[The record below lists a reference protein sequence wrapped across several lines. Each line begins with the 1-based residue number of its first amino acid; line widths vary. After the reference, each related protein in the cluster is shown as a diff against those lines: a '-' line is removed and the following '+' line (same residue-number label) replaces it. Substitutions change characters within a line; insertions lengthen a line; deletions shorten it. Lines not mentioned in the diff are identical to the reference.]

1 MVGTGLRVLVVG
13 AGIAGLAV
21 ARSLRLA
28 GYRPDVVEQH
38 VASTVAGAGIY
49 LPGNAIRALRELGLE
64 EPLRPFGAVI
74 DRQVFRDAGGEQM
87 CEVDVGAL
95 WAGVGECRALS
106 RADLHRVML
115 TGAGGAVRFGLGV
128 TGLEIVD
135 DTAKVAFSDGSYGG
149 YDLVIGAD
157 GRRSTV
163 RDLAGLGGPAQPV
176 GQLAYRS
183 VISDAPALDHW
194 TALFGRRAGF
204 VAMPMGAGRIYCY
217 AEESVAPGTATPAE
231 ALPRFREL
239 FAGYGGPVP
248 GLLEA
253 AEKVAVAV
261 IEEVDIDRWSR
272 GPTVLIGDA
281 AHATS
286 PNLAQGAAMALEDAL
301 VLTDLLVGTGSVPA
315 ALALFEA
322 RRRPRTKWVL
332 AQTRRRD
339 RTRDLTPALR
349 DPMIRRMGGQ
359 IFAGH
364 YRRLLSPR

>member
-28 GYRPDVVEQH
+28 GYRPDVVERH
-38 VASTVAGAGIY
+38 LASTVAGTGIY
-49 LPGNAIRALRELGLE
+49 LPGNAMRALRELGLA
-64 EPLRPFGAVI
+64 EPLAPFGARI
-74 DRQVFRDAGGEQM
+74 DRQVFLDAGGDPL
-87 CEVDVGAL
+87 CELDVADL

-128 TGLEIVD
+128 TGLEIVG
-135 DTAKVAFSDGSYGG
+135 DTAKVAFSDGSFGA

-157 GRRSTV
+157 GRRSAV
-163 RDLAGLGGPAQPV
+163 RDLASLGGPAQPV
-176 GQLAYRS
+176 GQLAYRA
-183 VISDAPALDHW
+183 VIADAAGPDHW
-194 TALFGRRAGF
+194 TALFGERAGF
-204 VAMPMGAGRIYCY
+204 VAMPMGAGRVYCY
-217 AEESVAPGTATPAE
+217 AEEAVEAGTTAPAE
-231 ALPRFREL
+231 PLGRFREL

-253 AEKVAVAV
+253 AQNVAAAA

-272 GPTVLIGDA
+272 GPAVLIGDA

-301 VLTDLLVGTGSVPA
+301 VLTDLLVATGSVPA
-315 ALALFEA
+315 ALAVFEA

-349 DPMIRRMGGQ
+349 DPMIRRMGDQ

-364 YRRLLSPR
+364 YRRLLPPR